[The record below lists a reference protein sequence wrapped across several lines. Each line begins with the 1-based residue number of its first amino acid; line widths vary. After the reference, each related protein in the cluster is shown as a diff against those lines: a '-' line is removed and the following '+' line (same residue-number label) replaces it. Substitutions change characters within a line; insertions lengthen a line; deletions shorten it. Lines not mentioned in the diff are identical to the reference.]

1 VRIAFL
7 VLLLVLVL
15 LASVVDVRDVVNYLR
30 ESGMIEEKEYKRNIN
45 LEW

>member
-7 VLLLVLVL
+7 VLLVL

-30 ESGMIEEKEYKRNIN
+30 EFGMIDEKDYKRNIN
-45 LEW
+45 LDW